1 MSTVAVNDPVL
12 TLTPEHTAS
21 IGRAVDA
28 MRSESDYPFTIET
41 LAEITNFSPFHFARL
56 FRSLIGIPPGEF
68 LTALRYDRAKQLLLT
83 SDLSVTDICFEVGYD
98 SLGTFST
105 RFKQLVGI
113 GPAGFRALPDL
124 MSALA
129 IAPPSGASAI
139 GRENGTIA
147 SIHGHFINPPPE
159 YNVYVGLFPASIARG
174 RPVAGTRVAANEPFT
189 LGDLPRGQYRLL
201 CAAVPAGQSQTRHLL
216 PGAELQVASHPDL
229 ITIDTGIEHLD
240 VTLSMRALGP
250 TDPPVLIALPT
261 LDLHCPNVLAAARPR
276 DRKRASSLLQAT
288 GD

>member
-12 TLTPEHTAS
+12 TLTPEHAAS
-21 IGRAVDA
+21 IGLAVDA

-113 GPAGFRALPDL
+113 GPAGFRALPEL
-124 MSALA
+124 MDALS
-129 IAPPSGASAI
+129 IAPPSGTSSI
-139 GRENGTIA
+139 GRENGTTA
-147 SIHGHFINPPPE
+147 SIQGRIVNPPAG
-159 YNVYVGLFPASIARG
+159 YNAYVGIFPASIARG
-174 RPVAGTRVAANEPFT
+174 RPVAGTRIAATESFT
-189 LGDLPRGQYRLL
+189 LNELPRGQFRLL

-229 ITIDTGIEHLD
+229 ISIETGFEHFEI
-240 VTLSMRALGP
+240 TLSMRALGP

-261 LDLHCPNVLAAARPR
+261 LDLHCPEVLSAARPR
-276 DRKRASSLLQAT
+276 VRQHASNLLLAT

>member
-21 IGRAVDA
+21 IGLAVNA

-68 LTALRYDRAKQLLLT
+68 LTALRYDRAKKLLLT

-113 GPAGFRALPDL
+113 GPAGFRALPEL
-124 MSALA
+124 MDA
-129 IAPPSGASAI
+129 ISSSPPSGSSAI
-139 GRENGTIA
+139 GRENGTAA
-147 SIHGHFINPPPE
+147 SIRGRIIDPPVG
-159 YNVYVGLFPASIARG
+159 YNAYVGIFPASIARG
-174 RPVAGTRVAANEPFT
+174 RPVAGTRISAVEPFALT
-189 LGDLPRGQYRLL
+189 DLPRGQFRLL
-201 CAAVPAGQSQTRHLL
+201 CAAVPAGNSQTRHLL
-216 PGAELQVASHPDL
+216 PGAELQVASHPEL
-229 ITIDTGIEHLD
+229 ISIETGLEHFQL
-240 VTLSMRALGP
+240 TLSMRALGP

-261 LDLHCPNVLAAARPR
+261 LDLHCPDVLSTVRPR
-276 DRKRASSLLQAT
+276 DRQRASNLLLAA

>member
-1 MSTVAVNDPVL
+1 MSTVVVNDPVL

-124 MSALA
+124 MDALA
-129 IAPPSGASAI
+129 ITPPSGSAAP
-139 GRENGTIA
+139 GRENGTFA
-147 SIHGHFINPPPE
+147 SIHGRFIHPPAG
-159 YNVYVGLFPASIARG
+159 YNVYVGIFPASIARG
-174 RPVAGTRVAANEPFT
+174 RPVAGTRISANDPFT
-189 LGDLPRGQYRLL
+189 LDELPRGQYRLL
-201 CAAVPAGQSQTRHLL
+201 CAAVPAGQSQARHLL

-229 ITIDTGIEHLD
+229 ISIETGLERFD
-240 VTLSMRALGP
+240 VTLTMRALGP
-250 TDPPVLIALPT
+250 SDPPVLIALPT

-276 DRKRASSLLQAT
+276 DRQRASNLMLAT